1 MWIPPEE
8 KDPIVLQGP
17 TRFHIS
23 VFGAVNV
30 GTGQFVHQMSETFN
44 AVTFLDFLKNL
55 LSFRMPKKVI
65 HLILDNS
72 RYHHAKL
79 LEPWLDKHQK
89 EIVLDF
95 LPPYSPQSNPIER
108 VWKQT
113 RQKATHNR
121 YFPALSDLVQAVQI
135 QFSRWSLP
143 NDSLTQLCTIS

>member
-8 KDPIVLQGP
+8 KDPIVLQEP

-30 GTGQFVHQMSETFN
+30 ASGQFIHQMSETFN
-44 AVTFLDFLKNL
+44 AATFLDFLKKI
-55 LSFRMPKKVI
+55 LSHRKGSKVI

-79 LEPWLDKHQK
+79 LEPWLREHE
-89 EIVLDF
+89 EIIRLDF
-95 LPPYSPQSNPIER
+95 LPPYSPQLNPIER

-113 RQKATHNR
+113 RRKATHNQ
-121 YFPALSDLVQAVQI
+121 YFSALLELICAVQT
-135 QFSRWSLP
+135 QFSVWSIP
-143 NDSLTQLCTIS
+143 NDALAQLCSIS

>member
-95 LPPYSPQSNPIER
+95 LPPYSHQLNPIER
-108 VWKQT
+108 VWAQT